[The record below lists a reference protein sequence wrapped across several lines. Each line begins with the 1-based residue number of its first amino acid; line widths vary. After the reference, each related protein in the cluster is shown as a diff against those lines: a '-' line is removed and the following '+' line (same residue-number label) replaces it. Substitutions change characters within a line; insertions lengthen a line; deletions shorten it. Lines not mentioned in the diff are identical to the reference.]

1 MRLSGK
7 INTERVAQWSLAKE
21 FPVRAIVYDNSEYNI
36 IIYTYV
42 YKYYYIYINIYVII
56 YNII

>member
-7 INTERVAQWSLAKE
+7 INRERVAQWSLTKE
-21 FPVRAIVYDNSEYNI
+21 FPVRATVYDNSEYNI

-42 YKYYYIYINIYVII
+42 YKYYYIYVII